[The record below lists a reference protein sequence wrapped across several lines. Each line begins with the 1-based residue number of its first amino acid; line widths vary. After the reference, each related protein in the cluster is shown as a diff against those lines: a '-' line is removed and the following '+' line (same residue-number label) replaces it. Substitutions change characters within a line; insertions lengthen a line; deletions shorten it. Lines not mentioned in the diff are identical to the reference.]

1 MKSNHFHLSQMLW
14 EVKQHASSCIWISL
28 KVISLW
34 WMSLRGQVV
43 RNKYGSQVEFTCSV
57 MIVGCILHN
66 VMQCDVNNA
75 QCSVHLAQCPVNKVP
90 CCVAFNPIHNPV
102 EIYLQAQFHTCVA
115 GTGSWL
121 KSLGN
126 VWQIWVPFILIFV
139 FQSGWGAFI
148 HIYEL
153 TTKRTRINDG
163 KQYVDSI
170 SSTH

>member
-43 RNKYGSQVEFTCSV
+43 RNKYGSQVKFACSV
-57 MIVGCILHN
+57 KIVGCILHN

-115 GTGSWL
+115 LDLGWNLWGMFGKFECLSSS
-121 KSLGN
+121 SLFFNQDEGH
-126 VWQIWVPFILIFV
+126 
-139 FQSGWGAFI
+139 SY
-148 HIYEL
+148 IYMNSQP
-153 TTKRTRINDG
+153 KG
-163 KQYVDSI
+163 
-170 SSTH
+170 HA